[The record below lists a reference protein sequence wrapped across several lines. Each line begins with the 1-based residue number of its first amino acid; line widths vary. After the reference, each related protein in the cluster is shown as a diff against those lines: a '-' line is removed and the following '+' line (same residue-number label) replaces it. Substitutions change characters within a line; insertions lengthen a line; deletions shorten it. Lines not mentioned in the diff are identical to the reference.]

1 MTPVAVSLARR
12 VAQLRHC
19 IEEHNRRYY
28 VLSDPSVS
36 DVDYDRLFREL
47 EQLEREHPELVVASS
62 PTQRVGAAPQTHF
75 APVAHA
81 LPMLSLENALNR
93 SEMEAFDKRMRE
105 RLACDAV
112 EYSAEPKI
120 DGVAVSLLYRAG
132 ELARAATRGDGA
144 TGEDVTANVRTIRA
158 LPLRLSAPAEAP
170 PTLEVRGEVY
180 MSKKGFATFNAAA
193 ARRGEKTFVNPRNAT
208 SGSLRQLDPAIAAA
222 RPLAFFCYGAEHVG
236 AAEGDADGAAALP
249 DLHGDVLGRLA
260 AWGLPV
266 CPHAAVVRG
275 LGECLAY
282 HRRMIELRAELDYEI
297 DGVVYKVNRIASQR
311 ALGVRSRSP
320 RWSIAY
326 KFAAE
331 ERTTVVKAV
340 EFQVGRTGALT
351 PVARLEPV
359 MVGGVTVGNT
369 SLHNVDEVRRKDVR
383 VGDTVVVR
391 RAGDVIPQVVGV
403 IAERRPKKTTKIATP
418 RKCPVCGGKV
428 VRGEGEVAA
437 RCIESLRCPA
447 QRKEAIRHFASRL
460 AMDIEGLGEKL
471 VDQLVEGGHVED
483 VSDLYTL
490 EEKTLAALERM
501 GEKSARN
508 LVAAIAGSRDVSLE
522 RFLYALGIRE
532 VGEAMALALARR
544 FGELER
550 LMEADEAALTDVRD
564 VGEVAAARLRVFF
577 DDDRNREIIARL
589 QANGVR
595 VQKTEVTDEPGP
607 LVGNTYVLTGT
618 LSIPRGDAKKRLQAL
633 GAKVTGSITPKTTAL
648 IAGAKPGSKIAQAEE
663 LGVEVLDEK
672 AFAELVGDG
681 SP

>member
-12 VAQLRHC
+12 AARLRRQ

-28 VLSDPSVS
+28 VLSEPSVS
-36 DVDYDRLFREL
+36 DAEYDRLFREL
-47 EQLEREHPELVVASS
+47 EQLERAHPELVVASS
-62 PTQRVGAAPQTHF
+62 PTRRVGAAPQTHF
-75 APVAHA
+75 APVAHV
-81 LPMLSLENALNR
+81 LPMLSLENAFDR
-93 SEMEAFDKRMRE
+93 AEMKAFDARMSE
-105 RLACDAV
+105 RLARTV
-112 EYSAEPKI
+112 IEYSAEPKI

-158 LPLRLSAPAEAP
+158 VPLRLAAPAEAP
-170 PTLEVRGEVY
+170 PMLEVRGEVY
-180 MSKKGFATFNAAA
+180 MSKKGYAAFNAAA
-193 ARRGEKTFVNPRNAT
+193 ARRGEKTFANPRNAT

-222 RPLAFFCYGAEHVG
+222 RPLAFFCYGAEHV
-236 AAEGDADGAAALP
+236 AAADDNAAAFP
-249 DLHGDVLGRLA
+249 DVHTDVLAQLA

-275 LGECLAY
+275 LDECLAY
-282 HRRMIELRAELDYEI
+282 HRRMIEVRAELDYEI
-297 DGVVYKVNRIASQR
+297 DGVVYKVNRIAWQR
-311 ALGVRSRSP
+311 ALGVRARSP

-326 KFAAE
+326 KFAPE

-340 EFQVGRTGALT
+340 EFQVGRSGALT

-359 MVGGVTVGNT
+359 VVGGVTVGNT
-369 SLHNVDEVRRKDVR
+369 SLHNMDEVRRKDVR

-391 RAGDVIPQVVGV
+391 RAGDVIPQVVRV
-403 IAERRPKKTTKIATP
+403 IAEHRPKKTKKIATP

-428 VRGEGEVAA
+428 VREEGEVAA

-460 AMDIEGLGEKL
+460 AMDIDGVGEKL
-471 VDQLVEGGHVED
+471 VDQLVAGGHVED
-483 VSDLYTL
+483 VSDLYAL
-490 EEKTLAALERM
+490 DEKTLAALERM
-501 GEKSARN
+501 GDKSARN
-508 LVAAIAGSRDVSLE
+508 LIAAIDRSRSVRLE

-532 VGEAMALALARR
+532 VGEAMAAALARR

-550 LMEADEAALTDVRD
+550 LMEADEEALTDVRD
-564 VGEVAAARLRVFF
+564 VGEVAASRLRAFF
-577 DDDRNREIIARL
+577 DDACNRKLIARL

-618 LSIPRGDAKKRLQAL
+618 LSIPRGEAKKRLQAL
-633 GAKVTGSITPKTTAL
+633 GAKVTGSVTSKTTAL
-648 IAGAKPGSKIAQAEE
+648 IAGEKAGSKLAQAQE
-663 LGVEVLDEK
+663 LGVEVLDED
-672 AFAELVGDG
+672 AFATLTTRP
-681 SP
+681 SSAA